1 MRVQLG
7 VVRSVTEGEVGRRW
21 IRWRARGTSYDILD
35 NGLDMGVE
43 AGTSLE
49 PSLSEASH

>member
-7 VVRSVTEGEVGRRW
+7 AVGSVAEGGVGGRG
-21 IRWRARGTSYDILD
+21 IRWRAGRKSYDILD
-35 NGLDMGVE
+35 DGLDMGVE